1 MQYGEE
7 KKKKLIVYQHLP
19 DENYINSVY
28 TETFPSRTAV
38 SSYTCRSAL
47 TGKEKVTWE
56 VNKV

>member
-38 SSYTCRSAL
+38 SSYIGL
-47 TGKEKVTWE
+47 HL
-56 VNKV
+56 